1 MAIRIRAI
9 RAKRPVVGVNRN
21 RVLREMLQTGVGFTS
36 EVSRY
41 PTQRSH
47 IRYRRTGRLGQGWTT
62 IWPHFEGDKL
72 ITGTGNKIAYAG
84 PVQGFKRRRP
94 RQRDWAQS
102 YGWPNVEDIGK
113 GVWKRHRPRVLA
125 ALQGRR

>member
-36 EVSRY
+36 EVSSY
-41 PTQRSH
+41 PPARTS
-47 IRYRRTGRLGQGWTT
+47 YRRTGRLGQGWTT
-62 IWPHFEGDKL
+62 IWPHAEGDRL

-94 RQRDWAQS
+94 RQGRVFRG
-102 YGWPNVEDIGK
+102 YNWPNVEDIGK

-125 ALQGRR
+125 ALQGR